1 MTVTTSTHSPID
13 GDFMIVQDIYKNKN
27 NSEEYLIIEKGN
39 SNDYTN
45 ALENTYPDLNI
56 NSISSNQTDL
66 NNKAK
71 KNVKRLEERIKNLKT
86 DKGHVLKKFKQ
97 LESRELYYR

>member
-39 SNDYTN
+39 SNDNGYKN
-45 ALENTYPDLNI
+45 ALENTYPDLNV

-71 KNVKRLEERIKNLKT
+71 KNIKRLEARLKNLKT

-97 LESRELYYR
+97 LEE